1 MNYTQQVRGSGVDQK
16 YLYVILGDNYQG
28 EWFIPSLFYSKSLDK
43 IFCYTESGKF
53 VEFTGQVTPSLIQ
66 SYEAFPVEDASGGT
80 ITFSIGGPQAAFQ
93 QILQDLLN

>member
-1 MNYTQQVRGSGVDQK
+1 MIPGVFIFELESLYCIFQWSDISSDGWSGD
-16 YLYVILGDNYQG
+16 I
-28 EWFIPSLFYSKSLDK
+28 
-43 IFCYTESGKF
+43 ESF
-53 VEFTGQVTPSLIQ
+53 VQ